1 MVIISYVLYI
11 LCIMLSWVFFWLCV
25 RSMEQLGI
33 YVKTSLPDTGK
44 QRLVAIQIV
53 MVVMDETVH
62 ACSHIQGS
70 AARI

>member
-1 MVIISYVLYI
+1 
-11 LCIMLSWVFFWLCV
+11 
-25 RSMEQLGI
+25 MEQLGI

-44 QRLVAIQIV
+44 QQLVAIQIV